1 MLVVVLILGAVVVSG
16 ATTPELL
23 ERQAATAI
31 TGPQECL
38 DPLDFA
44 RDTVYIP
51 DLRFTVNVK
60 INKLTPKLQNTTG
73 CIPRL
78 STSPDGSCPVS
89 TFQQVRFSPST

>member
-16 ATTPELL
+16 AITPELL

-31 TGPQECL
+31 TVIQDCL

-51 DLRFTVNVK
+51 V
-60 INKLTPKLQNTTG
+60 
-73 CIPRL
+73 
-78 STSPDGSCPVS
+78 
-89 TFQQVRFSPST
+89 